1 MLRRL
6 DAAVSGARSGLE
18 RLESRE
24 GVRRAIFLLLLALI
38 GGVMLLLNVH
48 TPLMMDDYDYSFSW
62 STGELVS

>member
-48 TPLMMDDYDYSFSW
+48 TPMMMYD
-62 STGELVS
+62 